1 MRLITV
7 QQQNILRVNDAVVEE
22 NYRGLTMEK
31 IDESY
36 HDVGENVT
44 PAVMPPR
51 VSLALK
57 GRLKEELGRLEKANV
72 IQ

>member
-7 QQQNILRVNDAVVEE
+7 QQQNILRVNDAVIEE

-51 VSLALK
+51 NLAT
-57 GRLKEELGRLEKANV
+57 
-72 IQ
+72 